1 VKARIG
7 VGKPGTATPVGRFYV
22 RDRLIPADTDS
33 VYGVFAFGTSAFSP
47 TLTDWPGG
55 GIVGV
60 HGTNQPALIPGRI
73 SHGCVRVR
81 NRKVLKLRRKMPLGT
96 PIRIR

>member
-1 VKARIG
+1 M
-7 VGKPGTATPVGRFYV
+7 
-22 RDRLIPADTDS
+22 RL
-33 VYGVFAFGTSAFSP
+33 GTSAFSP

-60 HGTNQPALIPGRI
+60 HGTNEPGLIPGRI
-73 SHGCVRVR
+73 SHGCVRVPNR
-81 NRKVLKLRRKMPLGT
+81 NIKKLKRKMPVGT